1 MGQPAATAPDQ
12 GETPYT
18 YTTTDANGDYTAV
31 TAIFTP
37 TFAATQLP
45 VLTTTG
51 TILDYSEWI
60 GLIGNATTGLNGA
73 SASQGAALSRT
84 GMGSFGVVVSIAAG
98 IIGGAMLVLV

>member
-1 MGQPAATAPDQ
+1 MGQPAATVPNS

-18 YTTTDANGDYTAV
+18 YTTTDANGAYTAV
-31 TAIFTP
+31 AAIFTP
-37 TFAATQLP
+37 SFAATQLP

-51 TILDYSEWI
+51 TILDYSAWI

-73 SASQGAALSRT
+73 STSQGAALSRT
-84 GMGSFGVVVSIAAG
+84 GTGSLGVIVSIAAG